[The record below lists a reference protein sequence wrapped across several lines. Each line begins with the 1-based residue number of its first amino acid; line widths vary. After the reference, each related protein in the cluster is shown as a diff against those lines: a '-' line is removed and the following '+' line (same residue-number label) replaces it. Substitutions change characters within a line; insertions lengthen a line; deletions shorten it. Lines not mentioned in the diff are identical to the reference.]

1 MKPGAVRYLA
11 SDVISSRLLLQLKV
25 KELERDFIYLY
36 ICFRITENMLL

>member
-1 MKPGAVRYLA
+1 MKPRAVQYLA

-36 ICFRITENMLL
+36 IFFRITENMLL